1 MRIVA
6 KDELARDDLF
16 VGVWRQGIDAWQVGD
31 KRLFVVYDT
40 AVLAI
45 DRNAGKVA
53 YVLIGPRQFVKK
65 RCLAAVLIA
74 HERDADGFGRHQGL
88 LTFDHLIFP
97 GLRVAGVIHFYRLG
111 VRLLCRLPFAD
122 IFHKNLIGFGYAQS
136 QFVTADSDLN
146 GVAHRSSLDQRYR
159 GLRDQPHVQ
168 KMLAKRAAAADH
180 FNGSGLTDV
189 KLIECDSH
197 SYWFSRESPF

>member
-1 MRIVA
+1 MA
-6 KDELARDDLF
+6 H
-16 VGVWRQGIDAWQVGD
+16 
-31 KRLFVVYDT
+31 DT

-53 YVLIGPRQFVKK
+53 HVLIGSRQFVKK

-74 HERDADGFGRHQGL
+74 DERDPNGLVRHQGL
-88 LTFDHLIFP
+88 LTFDNLIFS
-97 GLRVAGVIHFYRLG
+97 GFCVAGVIHFYRLG

-122 IFHKNLIGFGYAQS
+122 IFHKNLIGFGYAQR
-136 QFVTADSDLN
+136 QFVTADSNLN
-146 GVAHRSSLDQRYR
+146 GVTHRCSLDQRYR
-159 GLRDQPHVQ
+159 GLRDQSHVQ

>member
-1 MRIVA
+1 MA
-6 KDELARDDLF
+6 
-16 VGVWRQGIDAWQVGD
+16 
-31 KRLFVVYDT
+31 YDT

-111 VRLLCRLPFAD
+111 VCLLCRLPFAD

-146 GVAHRSSLDQRYR
+146 GVAHRSSLD
-159 GLRDQPHVQ
+159 
-168 KMLAKRAAAADH
+168 
-180 FNGSGLTDV
+180 
-189 KLIECDSH
+189 
-197 SYWFSRESPF
+197 